1 MAKPPENL
9 AMNVVPNLL
18 YRNNIQYPVV
28 IADSGFLSENSWH
41 KKHKKK
47 KRLVVACSSHM
58 FKGRHSWIFSGVK
71 ASSRYEWLLLGCW
84 MTAIAAM
91 MIQPTLGTNGR
102 LITIALT

>member
-1 MAKPPENL
+1 L
-9 AMNVVPNLL
+9 AQK
-18 YRNNIQYPVV
+18 NIQ
-28 IADSGFLSENSWH
+28 
-41 KKHKKK
+41 KKR
-47 KRLVVACSSHM
+47 RLVVASSSHM

-102 LITIALT
+102 LITIDKNI

>member
-41 KKHKKK
+41 KKHFKKK
-47 KRLVVACSSHM
+47 TALWWHVVHICS
-58 FKGRHSWIFSGVK
+58 RDD
-71 ASSRYEWLLLGCW
+71 
-84 MTAIAAM
+84 IAGFFPA
-91 MIQPTLGTNGR
+91 
-102 LITIALT
+102 